1 MQGPFLVENDLL
13 RLAGFL
19 QAKLQISA
27 KHVGRCLQQE
37 WISVNEL
44 VRTHKSA
51 LLATGDVVAAN
62 ATAFQIAQVRFAEPL
77 LQTVYRD
84 AQYTILLKPAGMP
97 TKGNDSVTV
106 DHALPASMDDENY
119 DVVDSVGRIASGPVI
134 VSLSTE
140 IHQQLVDA
148 TKRFTFQLIVHGT
161 PPDMLDMA
169 GFLSLRLLQTLTS
182 TSGDLSTIEVVLSHS
197 GGGLRGCLQRNGC
210 PILGTSARTKS
221 NKNGCFMACTKLEL
235 LWRDQ
240 VSNVLDLGVPEKF
253 RSILGREQRFYE
265 AKHQRD
271 AEKNRQQHELR
282 RDYVNVN
289 RVGETTQDLLSNRWS
304 VATFCGR
311 LFYIT
316 HDVMSPKSSSEVLI
330 RAAKEYLPKND
341 ASVLDLGT
349 GSGCLLVSTLVDT
362 CPTNRG
368 VGVDISMSALKVAE
382 INIQSHGL
390 SGRTTLQQ
398 GDFNDLSFLGNI
410 ECFDVILCNPPY
422 LSMGECEKDLVVGP
436 RVALVAENRGLA
448 CYEMVARQVR
458 AFLKQSGVLVLEIGG
473 KRKINEIRA
482 IFGDLDHVET
492 RLDDQG
498 QGRCLVLRK
507 YKEMAST

>member
-1 MQGPFLVENDLL
+1 MENDLL

-37 WISVNEL
+37 WISVNGL

-51 LLATGDVVAAN
+51 LLVTGDVVATN
-62 ATAFQIAQVRFAEPL
+62 ATAFQISQVRFAEPL

-97 TKGNDSVTV
+97 TGGNDAVTV
-106 DHALPASMDDENY
+106 DNALPASMDDENY

-148 TKRFTFQLIVHGT
+148 TKRFTFQLIVQGT
-161 PPDMLDMA
+161 PPDILDMA
-169 GFLSLRLLQTLTS
+169 GFLSLRVLQIMTS
-182 TSGDLSTIEVVLSHS
+182 TSGVLLTIEVILSHS
-197 GGGLRGCLQRNGC
+197 GDGLRGCLQRNGC

-221 NKNGCFMACTKLEL
+221 KKNGCFMACTKFEL

-240 VSNVLDLGVPEKF
+240 VLNVFDLEVPVKF
-253 RSILGREQRFYE
+253 HSILGREQRFYE
-265 AKHQRD
+265 AKHLRN
-271 AEKNRQQHELR
+271 AENNRQQEELR
-282 RDYVNVN
+282 RDYLEVH
-289 RVGETTQDLLSNRWS
+289 REGRKTQDLLSNRWS
-304 VATFCGR
+304 VATFCGL
-311 LFYIT
+311 LFYTT
-316 HDVMSPKSSSEVLI
+316 HDVLSPKSSSEVLI
-330 RAAKEYLPKND
+330 RAAKDYLPKSE

-362 CPTNRG
+362 CPTIRG
-368 VGVDISMSALKVAE
+368 VGVDISMSALNVAE
-382 INIQSHGL
+382 VNIQSHGL
-390 SGRTTLQQ
+390 SSRTTLQQ
-398 GDFNDLSFLGNI
+398 GDFNDLSFLGNN
-410 ECFDVILCNPPY
+410 EFFDVILCNPPY
-422 LSMGECEKDLVVGP
+422 LSIGECEKDLVVGP

-448 CYEMVARQVR
+448 CYEMVARQVG
-458 AFLKQSGVLVLEIGG
+458 AHLKQNGVVVLEIGG
-473 KRKINEIRA
+473 KRKIDEIQA

-492 RLDDQG
+492 RLDDRG
-498 QGRCLVLRK
+498 RGRCLVLRK
-507 YKEMAST
+507 YKQMAST